1 MNDILKSKL
10 QIIAED
16 DLMLKALYEAV
27 EDRIKQ
33 DKPDVGNADNSLLGE
48 KYRANEEARK
58 LIAGV
63 LSDISAYRNLKSS
76 ISKINK
82 GI

>member
-1 MNDILKSKL
+1 MNSVLKDKL
-10 QIIAED
+10 RVIAED

-27 EDRIKQ
+27 EDRIKK
-33 DKPDVGNADNSLLGE
+33 DKPEVGNADNRLLGE

-76 ISKINK
+76 INKINK
-82 GI
+82 GR